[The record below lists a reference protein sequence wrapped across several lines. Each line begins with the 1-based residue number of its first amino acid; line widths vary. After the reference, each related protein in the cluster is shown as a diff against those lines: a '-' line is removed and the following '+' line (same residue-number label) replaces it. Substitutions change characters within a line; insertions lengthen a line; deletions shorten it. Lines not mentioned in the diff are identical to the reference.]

1 MTAPIFTGRKM
12 KPRFAASL
20 LTQEPAAEA
29 LPEVA
34 KGVRVP
40 RTPFAFLGF
49 LVARHYRP
57 RLAAFVACVAFATA
71 LEAMSPYVLGRMIN
85 ALTATVQS
93 GARDWSAV
101 GVYVAL
107 FAAVW
112 YVPAL
117 IVRSAEAIDIYMS
130 PRMRALAQKYLFAY
144 LMGHSPRYFQEN
156 FAGKLGQKIKQ
167 AGQATVSLLSILAFE
182 CVRLVVLLSVGG
194 VLLAQQNG
202 FYTTLLFGWAAV
214 YLAVVTW
221 LARRCVVLS
230 KAFSDEVSTSTGRL
244 IDAISNADLVR
255 AFARAAFERQF
266 LSRFLAN
273 EMNASQSLRW
283 FLIVMRV
290 FMSTAMLALL
300 VGLIVLAMNDALAGA
315 ITVGAFTMIF
325 FLGTMIARSI
335 QELSYRMLDFF
346 EQLGTL
352 AEALELVTQP
362 HEIIDKAEAR
372 PLVARNGEIVFENIS
387 FSHSDGHPVFQGLNL
402 RIKAGEKVGL
412 VGKSG
417 AGKSTLVKLLRRQF
431 EPQGGRILIDGQSV
445 ADVTWDS
452 VNEAIAEVQQM
463 PGVFH
468 RPVRD
473 NIRYSKPEADERVV
487 VAAAKD
493 AHAHDFISG
502 REAGYDTIVGEQGIK
517 LSGGERQRVAIAR
530 ALVKDAKI
538 LVLDEATSSLDSE
551 SEHLIQEALFEL
563 MKGRTVIAIA
573 HRLST
578 IVGMDRIVYL
588 ESGRIIEQGSHN
600 ELIARGGPYA
610 QLWNRQVGAS
620 SRRLEVGFTRAFVG
634 RSRRESQRGAYARVS
649 ERRPGCLAA
658 IWRLR
663 IPSALPTQQD
673 RAR

>member
-1 MTAPIFTGRKM
+1 MTAPLHGRKM
-12 KPRFAASL
+12 KPRFATAL
-20 LTQEPAAEA
+20 LTHESDAEA

-34 KGVRVP
+34 KGEAVP
-40 RTPFAFLGF
+40 GTPFRFLGF
-49 LVARHYRP
+49 LIKRHYRA
-57 RLAAFVACVAFATA
+57 RVSAFIAAVALATA
-71 LEAMSPYVLGRMIN
+71 IEAMAPQVLKSMID
-85 ALTATVQS
+85 ALSLAVKE
-93 GARDWSAV
+93 GHGDW
-101 GVYVAL
+101 GTIGGFVAL

-112 YVPAL
+112 YLPAV
-117 IVRSAEAIDIYMS
+117 IVRGAEAIDIYMS
-130 PRMRALAQKYLFAY
+130 PRMRGLAQKYLFAY

-167 AGQATVSLLSILAFE
+167 AGQASVSLLSILAFD
-182 CVRLVVLLSVGG
+182 CVRMIVLLVAGG
-194 VLLAQQNG
+194 IMLALQSG
-202 FYTTLLFGWAAV
+202 FYAALLYGWAAI
-214 YLAVVTW
+214 YLGVVTW

-255 AFARAAFERQF
+255 AFARAGFERKF
-266 LSRFLAN
+266 MSRFLAD

-283 FLIVMRV
+283 FLIVMRL
-290 FMSTAMLALL
+290 FMSTAMLVLL
-300 VGLIVLAMNDALAGA
+300 VGLIVLAVGDTLSGA
-315 ITVGAFTMIF
+315 ITIGAFTMIF
-325 FLGTMIARSI
+325 LLGQMIARSV

-352 AEALELVTQP
+352 AEALELVTQR
-362 HEIIDKAEAR
+362 HEIVDKPNAT
-372 PLVARNGEIVFENIS
+372 PLRVKQGEIVFENIS
-387 FSHSDGHPVFQGLNL
+387 FQHSDGHPVFQGLDL
-402 RIKAGEKVGL
+402 KIRPGEKVGL

-431 EPQGGRILIDGQSV
+431 EPQSGRILIDGQDI

-473 NIRYSKPEADERVV
+473 NIRYSRPDADEHVV

-493 AHAHDFISG
+493 AHAHDFITG

-551 SEHLIQEALFEL
+551 SEHLIQEALFQL
-563 MKGRTVIAIA
+563 MEGRTVIAIA

-578 IVGMDRIVYL
+578 IVGMDRIIYL

-600 ELIARGGPYA
+600 DLIARGGPYA
-610 QLWNRQVGAS
+610 QLWNRQVG
-620 SRRLEVGFTRAFVG
+620 GFI
-634 RSRRESQRGAYARVS
+634 
-649 ERRPGCLAA
+649 AA
-658 IWRLR
+658 
-663 IPSALPTQQD
+663 A
-673 RAR
+673 